1 VPGALTEDAVAI
13 TRAVDAL
20 SERGEE
26 FTITASFGLVVIP
39 HEAATAAEA
48 LELADSRMYARKRR
62 RRATQAR
69 DVLQLLAEGEA
80 GVTRIAAEIGLVTLS
95 DASSTAHGPAGSSG
109 ARSGSSRSASP
120 GR

>member
-1 VPGALTEDAVAI
+1 MPGALTEDAPAI

-48 LELADSRMYARKRR
+48 LELADGRMYARKRR
-62 RRATQAR
+62 RRATHAR
-69 DVLQLLAEGEA
+69 GVPCSCSLRVEA
-80 GVTRIAAEIGLVTLS
+80 GVTRIAS
-95 DASSTAHGPAGSSG
+95 P
-109 ARSGSSRSASP
+109 RSGS
-120 GR
+120 